1 MHGEVEDVLIKA
13 TSLEWK
19 GVGTGIASFM
29 VLEILHGW
37 GQKQFFLG
45 FVDLG

>member
-19 GVGTGIASFM
+19 SFM

-45 FVDLG
+45 FVDLGGLKG